1 MILDD
6 LTLAV
11 GSLDVIDIRDILRE
25 SDIQIETLERITE
38 VNDTVTLTFDDNKFK
53 NALLKRLRKE

>member
-11 GSLDVIDIRDILRE
+11 GSLDVIDIRDILGE
-25 SDIQIETLERITE
+25 SDIQIETLEQITD

>member
-25 SDIQIETLERITE
+25 SDIQIETLEQITD